1 MIRNLTLALSI
12 ILFASGVFADS
23 NSSSIKNYI
32 DKLVQD
38 SFAILKDDSLSM
50 PEKMSKSE
58 ILISKNMDL
67 NWMSRF
73 VLGRHRRALSDEQ
86 IASFTS
92 LYSEFVVKSYSSAI
106 KNFKNQNIK
115 INSQQK
121 INSSDYAVKT
131 QLVTPDLDP
140 IRIDYLVRETSDGTF
155 LVFDVVTEGVSLI
168 NSHQAEFSHTLS
180 SENFDELVKDLKDK
194 IKTVNE
200 RYKK

>member
-1 MIRNLTLALSI
+1 MIKNLILALTVL
-12 ILFASGVFADS
+12 LFSSSVFADA
-23 NSSSIKNYI
+23 NSASIKNYI
-32 DKLVQD
+32 DHLVQD
-38 SFAILKDDSLSM
+38 SFTILKDDKLSI
-50 PEKMSKSE
+50 PEKMNKSE
-58 ILISKNMDL
+58 VLISKNMDL
-67 NWMSRF
+67 IWMSRF
-73 VLGRHRRALSDEQ
+73 VLGRYRRALSEEQ

-140 IRIDYLVRETSDGTF
+140 IRIDYLVRETEPGKF